1 MSGFQS
7 ANNNNTDMF
16 PQDYADKDI
25 FINGIDETDEHKKGY
40 KLYNFR
46 RPDKFSKDHLRG
58 LQDIHKE
65 FSRQLALVLTAYLR
79 MHLEVDVVS
88 VDQLTYDE
96 FMRSVPSPISIAIF
110 ELNPL
115 PGQVLLGI
123 SFEVLSSIVD
133 RMLGGVGTVEAKAR
147 ELTDVE
153 ESLLKKMIERT
164 IQTLADAWSHIIP
177 VESHLI
183 GLDNNY
189 SGIQVATAGEIVALL
204 TFEVQIS
211 GKHFGLFSLC
221 FPYPVLETVLG
232 HLSTQHIFQTK
243 GLVASNDER
252 LKMISKINTSNVDLR
267 VQFGQCSITLDDFL
281 QLSEGD
287 IIKLDNKVQDDLIV
301 KVNGEKKFFARPGT
315 LKDKICVKITD
326 VYDEM
331 HELLRNY
338 F

>member
-1 MSGFQS
+1 MEENNRNTGMQS
-7 ANNNNTDMF
+7 ENS
-16 PQDYADKDI
+16 I
-25 FINGIDETDEHKKGY
+25 FSEGIDVNEFKKGY

-46 RPDKFSKDHLRG
+46 RPDKFAKDTLRA
-58 LQDIHKE
+58 LQDIHRE
-65 FSRQLALVLTAYLR
+65 FSKQISMLLTGYLR
-79 MHLEVDVVS
+79 MKVNVDVVS

-96 FMRSVPSPISIAIF
+96 FVNSMPPSMSVGIF
-110 ELNPL
+110 EFNPL
-115 PGQVLLGI
+115 PGQILFGI
-123 SFEVLSSIVD
+123 TYEVLSCIVD
-133 RMLGGVGTVEAKAR
+133 RMLGGKGDANSQYK

-153 ESLLKKMIERT
+153 TSLTKKI
-164 IQTLADAWSHIIP
+164 IDIIVKTLNDSWTSIVP
-177 VESHLI
+177 VEYAI
-183 GLDNNY
+183 VGLENGFQ
-189 SGIQVATAGEIVALL
+189 SVQVAAPGEIVALL
-204 TFEVQIS
+204 TFEIQVNE
-211 GKHFGLFSLC
+211 KTFGLASLC

-315 LKDKICVKITD
+315 MKDKICVKITD